1 VSARPLSIT
10 LLTIIFGVAMLGLLV
25 GAVLP
30 EHHRNTGMMAISR
43 VPLRH
48 ALAPLGP

>member
-1 VSARPLSIT
+1 MSARPPSIT
-10 LLTIIFGVAMLGLLV
+10 LLTIIFGVAMLGMLI

-30 EHHRNTGMMAISR
+30 EHHPISKA
-43 VPLRH
+43 PLRH